1 MVISVDNLSKNYQ
14 VFKKEPGLKGS
25 LFSLLRRKQET
36 VQAVKNISL
45 KISEGELVGFI
56 GPNGAGKTTT
66 LKCLSG
72 LLYPTSGKIEVL
84 GFNPYERK
92 KEFLKQIGL
101 IMGQKNQLWW
111 DLPAIDTFTL
121 QKEIYEIPDSEYKK
135 NLSDLVNLLDA
146 EEFLKTPVKKLS
158 LGQRMKMEI
167 VATLLHTPR
176 VLFLDEPT
184 IGLDVVMQQALRNF
198 IKEYNKRYKSTVILT
213 SHYMVDVEE
222 LCKRVII
229 INHGK
234 ILYDGLLSNLVKK
247 YTAHKTIKITLK
259 EKTNEAFFSKLG
271 EVEYYSYPNLTLLVK
286 RTDTSS
292 VVSKILDEQ
301 KVEDINIE
309 EPEIEDVIRKVFT
322 GEK

>member
-1 MVISVDNLSKNYQ
+1 
-14 VFKKEPGLKGS
+14 
-25 LFSLLRRKQET
+25 
-36 VQAVKNISL
+36 
-45 KISEGELVGFI
+45 
-56 GPNGAGKTTT
+56 
-66 LKCLSG
+66 
-72 LLYPTSGKIEVL
+72 
-84 GFNPYERK
+84 
-92 KEFLKQIGL
+92 
-101 IMGQKNQLWW
+101 
-111 DLPAIDTFTL
+111 
-121 QKEIYEIPDSEYKK
+121 
-135 NLSDLVNLLDA
+135 
-146 EEFLKTPVKKLS
+146 
-158 LGQRMKMEI
+158 
-167 VATLLHTPR
+167 
-176 VLFLDEPT
+176 
-184 IGLDVVMQQALRNF
+184 
-198 IKEYNKRYKSTVILT
+198 
-213 SHYMVDVEE
+213 MVDVEE